1 MFRYILKRI
10 RRTPILSV
18 ALLLFAVVVSVT
30 LCGLYR
36 DNVQEQAHY
45 EQTWRSIPVPLTVTN
60 LAGTQT
66 DDLSAPAFTLDVFRP
81 DSLFYPSLSN
91 YIKELKFKLHHD
103 IQATNVPGFEKNMVL
118 VGINALSAEKALSPE
133 NGAQITYL
141 SDYDESVFSSSEP
154 VCILPQAMYEQVK
167 NMDEPLKLQ
176 FCYRVNG
183 LAKVTET
190 ELEIQVAG
198 YFAGA
203 NGDHIYCP
211 YQVLEG
217 VYAALGEE
225 RVIDSVSGILSD
237 NELLEELKEK
247 RQYWFAAPN
256 ATGVATDWGAYGY
269 RTYPNALDIDD
280 SMLAEAKA
288 LLESSLSV
296 NRICAIAVLVLS
308 AAAGFFVGLLVI
320 RSRKREM
327 GLLRS
332 MGTPNFSIFLG
343 FALENVSCIA
353 LGTLLG
359 GITWRWTPLGQLL
372 LFVLIYAISM
382 IVSLLIFMNSNL
394 LAVIKEDE

>member
-18 ALLLFAVVVSVT
+18 ALLLFAVVVSGV
-30 LCGLYR
+30 LCGLHR
-36 DNVQEQAHY
+36 ANIQEQAHY

-103 IQATNVPGFEKNMVL
+103 IQATNVPGFEKNKVL
-118 VGINALSAEKALSPE
+118 VGINTLSAEKALSPE

-141 SDYDESVFSSSEP
+141 LGYDESVFESSEP
-154 VCILPQAMYEQVK
+154 VCILPQAMYEQAK

-176 FCYRVNG
+176 LCYRVNG

-190 ELEIQVAG
+190 EIEIQIAG
-198 YFAGA
+198 YFTGA
-203 NGDHIYCP
+203 SGDNIYCP
-211 YQVLEG
+211 YQVLES
-217 VYAALGEE
+217 VYATLGEE
-225 RVIDSVSGILSD
+225 RVIDSVSGILSN
-237 NELLEELKEK
+237 NELLEELKQK
-247 RQYWFAAPN
+247 RKSWFASPS
-256 ATGVATDWGAYGY
+256 ATGASTAWGSYGHQ
-269 RTYPNALDIDD
+269 TYPNALDIDD
-280 SMLAEAKA
+280 SMLVEAKA
-288 LLESSLSV
+288 VLESSLWI
-296 NRICAIAVLVLS
+296 NRICAVAVLVLS
-308 AAAGFFVGLLVI
+308 AATGFFVGLLVI

-327 GLLRS
+327 ALLRS

-343 FALENVSCIA
+343 FTLENVSCIV
-353 LGTLLG
+353 LGVLLG
-359 GITWRWTPLGQLL
+359 GIPWRWQPVEQLL
-372 LFVLIYAISM
+372 LFVLIYAVSM

-394 LAVIKEDE
+394 LTIIKEED

>member
-1 MFRYILKRI
+1 MFCYILKRI

-36 DNVQEQAHY
+36 DNIREQEHY
-45 EQTWRSIPVPLTVTN
+45 EQTWRSIPVSLTVTN

-66 DDLSAPAFTLDVFRP
+66 DDLSAPAFALDVFRP

-91 YIKELKFKLHHD
+91 YIKELKFKFHHD
-103 IQATNVPGFEKNMVL
+103 IQATNVPGFEENKVL
-118 VGINALSAEKALSPE
+118 VGINVLSAEKALSAE
-133 NGAQITYL
+133 NGAKITCL
-141 SDYDESVFSSSEP
+141 SGYDESVFLSGEP

-176 FCYRVNG
+176 LRYQVNG

-190 ELEIQVAG
+190 EIEIQVAG
-198 YFAGA
+198 YYTGAG
-203 NGDHIYCP
+203 GDKIYCP

-225 RVIDSVSGILSD
+225 RVIDSVSGILSN
-237 NELLEELKEK
+237 NELLEELKQK
-247 RQYWFAAPN
+247 RQFWFASPS
-256 ATGVATDWGAYGY
+256 ATGAPTAWGSYGY
-269 RTYPNALDIDD
+269 QTYPNALDIDD

-288 LLESSLSV
+288 VLESSLTV
-296 NRICAIAVLVLS
+296 NRVCAIAVLVLS
-308 AAAGFFVGLLVI
+308 AAAGFFAGLLVI
-320 RSRKREM
+320 RSRKREI

-353 LGTLLG
+353 LGVLLG
-359 GITWRWTPLGQLL
+359 GIPWRWQPVEQLL
-372 LFVLIYAISM
+372 LFVLIYAASM
-382 IVSLLIFMNSNL
+382 IVSLLFFMSGNL
-394 LAVIKEDE
+394 LTIIKEED